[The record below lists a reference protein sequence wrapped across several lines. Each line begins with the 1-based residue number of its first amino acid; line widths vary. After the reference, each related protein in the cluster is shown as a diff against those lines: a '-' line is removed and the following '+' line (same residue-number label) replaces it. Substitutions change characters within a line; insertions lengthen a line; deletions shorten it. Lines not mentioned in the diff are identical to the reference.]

1 LTFGVVLYLC
11 VAEIEHYH
19 VRSWFAFPGRRG
31 YHFGASMSAKGA
43 LFAALGVLSAVYLAF
58 WMAAVRRDRR
68 AAGSSDPAAAAG
80 PPTPLQTGI
89 GFVVTF
95 FDTLGIG
102 SFATTTSIFKLRR
115 VVPDER
121 IPGTLNVGITLPTVA
136 QALIYI
142 SIVRVDMRTLAP
154 MIAAAVAGAWLGA
167 GVVAGWPRRNI
178 QIGMGIA
185 LLLAA
190 VLMLGTQLAWFPVGG
205 DALGVTGARLA
216 IGLLG
221 NFALGAL
228 MTLGIG
234 LYAPC
239 MILVSLLGMNPTVA
253 FPIMMGSCAFLMPVG
268 SIRFIERRSY
278 ALRAA
283 LGLAVGGIPAV
294 LLAAFVVRS
303 LPLGAVRWL
312 VVGVV
317 LYTAVAMLASAKAE
331 KPRRTLAPEPALD
344 PPHPP
349 PAV

>member
-1 LTFGVVLYLC
+1 ML
-11 VAEIEHYH
+11 
-19 VRSWFAFPGRRG
+19 
-31 YHFGASMSAKGA
+31 SAKA
-43 LFAALGVLSAVYLAF
+43 VLFSTLGVIAAVYLLV
-58 WMAAVRRDRR
+58 WMAAVRRVRR
-68 AAGSSDPAAAAG
+68 AGGMAAPGGDPAAAPG
-80 PPTPLQTGI
+80 PPTPFQTAI

-115 VVPDER
+115 VVPDR
-121 IPGTLNVGITLPTVA
+121 LIPGTLNVGIALPTVV

-142 SIVRVDMRTLAP
+142 SIVRADMRTLAL

-167 GVVAGWPRRNI
+167 GVVASWPRRYV

-190 VLMLGTQLAWFPVGG
+190 ALMLATQLKLFPGGG
-205 DALGVTGARLA
+205 DALGVTGVRLA
-216 IGLLG
+216 VGLVG

-268 SIRFIERRSY
+268 SVRFIQKRSY
-278 ALRAA
+278 ALRPA
-283 LGLAVGGIPAV
+283 LGLALGGIPAV
-294 LLAAFVVRS
+294 LLAAFVVKS

-312 VVGVV
+312 VVCVV
-317 LYTAVAMLASAKAE
+317 LYTAAAMLRSAWVEKRDSPPQEAAAVPTASAAPPVLE
-331 KPRRTLAPEPALD
+331 PTELA
-344 PPHPP
+344 
-349 PAV
+349 